1 MSTHKPWL
9 APLLVFAACSGAG
22 SETTGSTTEVSSTG
36 TSEAATTGSASTGP
50 TPTTGATGTSGDDTT
65 AAPTTGTPDGT
76 TSTTASTDDPTTGD
90 TTTDSTTGAVDPP
103 MTFEEVVDGELELIS
118 EGHDFTEGPIWSPA
132 GYLLFSDIPA
142 NTIFRWQEGGPSE
155 AFITPSG
162 NSNGLDFD
170 AMGRLIAAEHG
181 PRRVSRREI
190 GEDAQTIVDEFEG
203 QQLNSPND
211 LIIRS
216 DGTIYF
222 TDPPYGI
229 QPQDQEL
236 AFQGVF
242 RVDPRGQI
250 SLIADDF
257 DRPNGIALSPDET
270 ILYVADTAA
279 EHVRSFAVQPGGEVT
294 GGEVFVDLQSDLQ
307 GNPDGMAVDV
317 FGDLFV
323 TGGGGVRVVTPAG
336 AVLGTIMVPEQVT
349 NCTFGDPDGMALF
362 LTAQSRVYRIRLKV
376 KGVGLP

>member
-1 MSTHKPWL
+1 MSAHKPWL
-9 APLLVFAACSGAG
+9 VPLLVFAACSGSG
-22 SETTGSTTEVSSTG
+22 SETTGSTGDTGSTG
-36 TSEAATTGSASTGP
+36 TTGAATTGTASTGP

-65 AAPTTGTPDGT
+65 AAPTTGTPD
-76 TSTTASTDDPTTGD
+76 TTASTDDPTTGG
-90 TTTDSTTGAVDPP
+90 TTMDATTGAVDPP
-103 MTFEEVVDGELELIS
+103 MTFEEIVDGELELIS
-118 EGHDFTEGPIWSPA
+118 EGHNFTEGPIWHPD
-132 GYLLFSDIPA
+132 GFLLYSDIPA
-142 NTIFRWQEGGPSE
+142 NTIFRWQEGGQGE

-162 NSNGLDFD
+162 NSNGLDLD
-170 AMGRLIAAEHG
+170 AMGLLIAAEHG
-181 PRRVSRREI
+181 PRRLSRRVL
-190 GEDAQTIVDEFEG
+190 GEDAQTIVDQFEG
-203 QQLNSPND
+203 QKLNSPND

-270 ILYVADTAA
+270 ILYVADTAT
-279 EHVRSFAVQPGGEVT
+279 EQVRKFAVQPGGEVT

-336 AVLGTIMVPEQVT
+336 ALLGTIMVPEQVT